1 MKEKVKK
8 VLVEQEIRFSRMC
21 ESKVDL
27 KFNLVVLCC
36 PAKPKYISLMILW
49 NGEHE
54 AMLTSPQGISILE
67 RLELYVYLLCGCLS
81 I

>member
-8 VLVEQEIRFSRMC
+8 VLVEQEITFSHMC
-21 ESKVDL
+21 ESKMDL
-27 KFNLVVLCC
+27 KFNLVMLCC
-36 PAKPKYISLMILW
+36 PTNREYISLMILW

-54 AMLTSPQGISILE
+54 AMLTSPQGTSVLE